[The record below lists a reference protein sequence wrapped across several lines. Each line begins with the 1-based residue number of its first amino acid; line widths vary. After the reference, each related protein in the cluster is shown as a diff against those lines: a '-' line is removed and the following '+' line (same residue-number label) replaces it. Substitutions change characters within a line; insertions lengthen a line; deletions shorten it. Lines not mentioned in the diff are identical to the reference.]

1 MGRTLQAQMEGDGHG
16 IKELLAAE
24 KEAAAIVADAKK
36 QRQDKMKKAKEDA
49 NREIEAYRAQKEKE
63 FLAYK
68 QQHSTGGSES
78 SESLRRQTDEAKTQ
92 LSSEAS
98 ANRSKVVDLL
108 VQFVTTVK
116 A

>member
-1 MGRTLQAQMEGDGHG
+1 MGQIQMEGGDGHG

-24 KEAAAIVADAKK
+24 KEAANIVSDAKK

-49 NREIEAYRAQKEKE
+49 NKEIEAFRASKESE
-63 FLAYK
+63 FQAYK
-68 QQHSTGGSES
+68 QKHSTGGSAS
-78 SESLRRQTDEAKTQ
+78 SESLKKQTDEAKME
-92 LSSEAS
+92 LEREAA

-108 VQFVTTVK
+108 VQYVTTVK